1 MVHGRLERSRS
12 GDWKLQVLYTEA
24 SKAPSQETKP
34 PKMCFLIHRDS
45 TAGIYLIK
53 YFISNDDFHKLFYPN
68 MPYDHSRILFNL

>member
-1 MVHGRLERSRS
+1 MVRGGRVRSRS

-24 SKAPSQETKP
+24 SGAPSQETKP
-34 PKMCFLIHRDS
+34 QKCAFLIHRDS

-68 MPYDHSRILFNL
+68 LPSDHSRILFNL